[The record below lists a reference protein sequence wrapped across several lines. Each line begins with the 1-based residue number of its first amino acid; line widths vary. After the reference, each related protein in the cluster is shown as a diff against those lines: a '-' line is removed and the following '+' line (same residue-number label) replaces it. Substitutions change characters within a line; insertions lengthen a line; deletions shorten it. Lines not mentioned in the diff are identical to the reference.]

1 MASRPLSIKYSSGSF
16 AGIQEIGQEM
26 ILGDGLTEPTKVTWK
41 GHATQHG
48 ELYARH
54 EDTLSGTPNAG
65 YSFHFNSTE
74 PTTNV
79 VIDNGGK
86 FIGTATSA
94 DYADL
99 AEKYLP
105 DAEYGEGVVLA
116 IGGDNEVTLY
126 TKDTPLAGV
135 VSLQPA
141 FEMNADLEGGVY
153 VALKG
158 RVPCNI
164 NGSAKKGDI
173 IIADD
178 NGCGRAVSCITS
190 FLEQKIGIALED
202 GTGTIEVKI

>member
-1 MASRPLSIKYSSGSF
+1 MASRPLSIKYNSGSF
-16 AGIQEIGQEM
+16 AGIEEIQQEM
-26 ILGDGLTEPTKVTWK
+26 ILGDGLSQPKISWQ
-41 GHATQHG
+41 GHATRHG
-48 ELYARH
+48 ELYTQAW
-54 EDTLSGTPNAG
+54 SAG
-65 YSFHFNSTE
+65 YHSFHFNSTD

-135 VSLQPA
+135 VSLKPA

-190 FLEQKIGIALED
+190 FSEQKIGIALED